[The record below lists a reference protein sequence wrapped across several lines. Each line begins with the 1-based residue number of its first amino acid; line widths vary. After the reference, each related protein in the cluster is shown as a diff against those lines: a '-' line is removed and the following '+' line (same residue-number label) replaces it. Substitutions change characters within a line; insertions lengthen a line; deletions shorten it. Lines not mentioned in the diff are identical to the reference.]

1 MKELRKKTT
10 LTLFSI
16 LSFILLSVM
25 ILVNVRSY
33 AGEKEGIM
41 RSLDI
46 LEGKRGMRDMEGRRP
61 GEEAPKPDEHRMRL
75 RDMENVM
82 IMDYEIY
89 IVEIADGAITKVFN
103 AGNTSDGF
111 DANAVAEEILAEEK
125 DDRIFVGNLYLIDH
139 AYRYRAGE
147 SIVILNAGEIR
158 TKLWKLIAE
167 SILLFVITEIA
178 IVFISRLITK
188 WITKPA
194 EEAFARQKEFIAD
207 ASHELKTPLAV
218 IMASADELES
228 TDKDSRYIDNIRYES
243 ERMNKLIKGLLN
255 LSRLENVED
264 AASYRE
270 EDLSLILEKTCMAYE
285 AVAFEQG
292 VLIETEIEEGMSFR
306 CNKEDME
313 QMAAILL
320 DNAVRHSYKDS
331 SVKVTAVMNK
341 GLIDIRIVNTGDPI
355 PEEDKDRIFERF
367 YRGDKSRSRRENN
380 YGLGLAIARRI
391 ARNHNGDIN
400 AESADGKTVFR
411 VSLKK

>member
-178 IVFISRLITK
+178 IVFIS
-188 WITKPA
+188 
-194 EEAFARQKEFIAD
+194 
-207 ASHELKTPLAV
+207 
-218 IMASADELES
+218 
-228 TDKDSRYIDNIRYES
+228 
-243 ERMNKLIKGLLN
+243 
-255 LSRLENVED
+255 
-264 AASYRE
+264 
-270 EDLSLILEKTCMAYE
+270 ILFT
-285 AVAFEQG
+285 
-292 VLIETEIEEGMSFR
+292 
-306 CNKEDME
+306 
-313 QMAAILL
+313 
-320 DNAVRHSYKDS
+320 
-331 SVKVTAVMNK
+331 
-341 GLIDIRIVNTGDPI
+341 
-355 PEEDKDRIFERF
+355 
-367 YRGDKSRSRRENN
+367 
-380 YGLGLAIARRI
+380 
-391 ARNHNGDIN
+391 
-400 AESADGKTVFR
+400 
-411 VSLKK
+411 

>member
-46 LEGKRGMRDMEGRRP
+46 LEGKRGMWDMEGRRP
-61 GEEAPKPDEHRMRL
+61 GEEAPKPDEHRTRPQ
-75 RDMENVM
+75 DMENVM

-194 EEAFARQKEFIAD
+194 EEAFVRQKEFIAD

-255 LSRLENVED
+255 LSRLENGED

-292 VLIETEIEEGMSFR
+292 VQIETEIEEGMSFR

>member
-1 MKELRKKTT
+1 MKELRKKTI
-10 LTLFSI
+10 LTLVSI

-25 ILVNVRSY
+25 ILVNVRYY

-46 LEGKRGMRDMEGRRP
+46 LENKRGMRDPEGQKP
-61 GEEAPKPDEHRMRL
+61 GEEAPKPDERRMRP

-103 AGNTSDGF
+103 AGNSSEGF
-111 DANAVAEEILAEEK
+111 DANAVAEEILAKEK
-125 DDRIFVGNLYLIDH
+125 DDRISVGNLYLKDS

-158 TKLWKLIAE
+158 KKLWRLLIE
-167 SILLFVITEIA
+167 SIVLFAITEAA
-178 IVFISRLITK
+178 IVFISGLIAK

-228 TDKDSRYIDNIRYES
+228 TEKDKKYIDNIRYES

-255 LSRLENVED
+255 LSRLENGED

>member
-46 LEGKRGMRDMEGRRP
+46 LEGKRGMRDMDGRRP
-61 GEEAPKPDEHRMRL
+61 GEEAPKPDEHRMRP

-125 DDRIFVGNLYLIDH
+125 DDRIFVGNLYLIDY

-228 TDKDSRYIDNIRYES
+228 TEKDKKYIDNIRYES

-255 LSRLENVED
+255 LSRLENGED